1 MQDQNSFFFKCFK
14 ARYFPRCQFLDAVVS
29 PNCSYVWRSIMA
41 VMPILRSGSCWRVGN
56 GESIKVLVDKWIPNY
71 PSNRVLHLVHEGE
84 EDWRVSDLIDS
95 DLHGWR

>member
-71 PSNRVLHLVHEGE
+71 PSNRVLHPVHEDE
-84 EDWRVSDLIDS
+84 EDWRVSDLIYS
-95 DLHGWR
+95 DLHR

>member
-1 MQDQNSFFFKCFK
+1 
-14 ARYFPRCQFLDAVVS
+14 
-29 PNCSYVWRSIMA
+29 MA
-41 VMPILRSGSCWRVGN
+41 VIPILRSGSCWRVGN

-71 PSNRVLHLVHEGE
+71 PSNRVLHPVHEAK